1 MKILV
6 LPALLCVSMAAFSQ
20 NGENNF
26 IDQNYIEVTGRA
38 EMEIVPDL
46 IYLNIVL
53 SDKDNKNKQ
62 SPEEID
68 RSMTGKLT

>member
-1 MKILV
+1 
-6 LPALLCVSMAAFSQ
+6 MAAFSQ